1 MCLSRQLT
9 SLLPCPHPDTG
20 YQEPPQGPQKL
31 LLSCFVGI
39 LAILSILATAL
50 LLWKK
55 VGDVV
60 PQQPTPG
67 FLPGESHR
75 QRSLAGHSP

>member
-20 YQEPPQGPQKL
+20 YQEPPRGPRKL

-39 LAILSILATAL
+39 LAVLSILATAL

-55 VGDVV
+55 VGDVD
-60 PQQPTPG
+60 PRQPPPIPLTV
-67 FLPGESHR
+67 
-75 QRSLAGHSP
+75 A